1 MEANHG
7 KRGNEEEAGKGARP
21 GYGDGIREL
30 GAGSVEHAEEGT
42 RSLQS
47 TGGEPDEQ

>member
-1 MEANHG
+1 MWG
-7 KRGNEEEAGKGARP
+7 LDQGAR
-21 GYGDGIREL
+21 R
-30 GAGSVEHAEEGT
+30 GSVEHAEEGT